1 MPPTPNVLRKA
12 RSLGTM
18 AMANKQH
25 QDRRSLYD
33 SSDEDLDMN
42 IPVQVLNDSHPY
54 FPPLPTAAKKTKRPR
69 VQSMKRPVEEM
80 PPLPPLP
87 PAFATH
93 KPPPIPPSPLSSS
106 YLSLPPASPMLMT
119 GKKRKTLLQ
128 RIEGWWDLG
137 LLERRQTLLGAS
149 KSG

>member
-1 MPPTPNVLRKA
+1 VLRKA

-25 QDRRSLYD
+25 QDGRSLYD

-69 VQSMKRPVEEM
+69 VQSMKRPVDEM

-87 PAFATH
+87 PAFATLKPAFATL
-93 KPPPIPPSPLSSS
+93 KPPPIPPSPLSKSARRFSS
-106 YLSLPPASPMLMT
+106 
-119 GKKRKTLLQ
+119 G
-128 RIEGWWDLG
+128 
-137 LLERRQTLLGAS
+137 
-149 KSG
+149 